1 MMKKEHG
8 ADCVFSFWILWWTII
23 YYFNIFPL
31 LPSPYYFILIAII
44 YNLYQGFYLLYKT
57 KHILHFTIFILFITV
72 TKIIPAY
79 LIRNRKKSIN
89 DIYFGI
95 VLSLIY
101 LMYCCYNYKNS
112 NMDRLFSGDYF
123 KNPSYGP
130 LTKKIFKFFNL

>member
-1 MMKKEHG
+1 MNKQHG
-8 ADCVFSFWILWWTII
+8 PDCIFSFWILLWTVI
-23 YYFNIFPL
+23 YYFNILP
-31 LPSPYYFILIAII
+31 LPSPYYYILLAIFI
-44 YNLYQGFYLLYKT
+44 NVFQGFYLLYKT
-57 KHILHFTIFILFITV
+57 KNISHFIIYWVFIAI

-95 VLSLIY
+95 VLFIIY
-101 LMYCCYNYKNS
+101 LMYCFYNYKYCNI
-112 NMDRLFSGDYF
+112 DKIFSGDYF